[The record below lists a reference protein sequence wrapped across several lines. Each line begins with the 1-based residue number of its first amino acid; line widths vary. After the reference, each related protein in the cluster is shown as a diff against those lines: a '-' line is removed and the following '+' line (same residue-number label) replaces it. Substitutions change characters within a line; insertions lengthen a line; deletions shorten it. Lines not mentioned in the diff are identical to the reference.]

1 MECGK
6 NNLAAKKKTSGL
18 WVRFL
23 ELKLATLEV
32 PEYAWRHECAPR
44 THATLQA
51 TKEHASAGTTRVEAF
66 SVEIP
71 QMVVFQKGSGT
82 GNLQSHVVSK
92 HRSAALTA

>member
-1 MECGK
+1 M
-6 NNLAAKKKTSGL
+6 AAKKKSAVCGAAFPRLSCRHSKSLSTCGVMS
-18 WVRFL
+18 
-23 ELKLATLEV
+23 V
-32 PEYAWRHECAPR
+32 PRGAMAALRAI
-44 THATLQA
+44 
-51 TKEHASAGTTRVEAF
+51 KEHASAGTTTRVEAF